1 MWRGNLLQSRG
12 FLRVLTFMIPAP
24 FIAVVAGWFVTE
36 IGRQP
41 YLIYG
46 VLTAAESVTPS
57 LEGWMVLLTLLGY
70 VAVYAVVFTAGIHYL
85 RKVIA
90 HGITEVPPEG
100 ADTGRPK
107 RPLSAVELEAESA
120 RSGSG
125 KAPQL
130 APSFFKA

>member
-1 MWRGNLLQSRG
+1 MNTNPKTHARSVARLGAVQALYQQQMEKTATARLL
-12 FLRVLTFMIPAP
+12 V
-24 FIAVVAGWFVTE
+24 
-36 IGRQP
+36 
-41 YLIYG
+41 IYG

-57 LEGWMVLLTLLGY
+57 LEGWMVLLTLVGY

-90 HGITEVPPEG
+90 HGITELPPEG

-120 RSGSG
+120 RSGTG
-125 KAPQL
+125 NAPQM